1 MPRRSIQEPTPI
13 ERIVASVGSTRS
25 LIAHSIAFVAFFL
38 LAILD
43 LMSWELMLLV
53 LTTILSLEAIYL
65 AIFIQITVNK
75 HTQSLRDV
83 EEDLEE
89 ISEDVEELGEDMED
103 IQEDLEEISEDLEE
117 ISEDMEDIQED
128 IEEMNEDEGGEENTS
143 PKESSIKKTKKK
155 VPTQEEVLEQLTK
168 DVACVLADLEAFKK
182 ANKTKKGK

>member
-1 MPRRSIQEPTPI
+1 MVGISMLRSVIMSRRTAPEVTPI
-13 ERIVASVGSTRS
+13 ERIVASVGSTKS

-38 LAILD
+38 LAILNIFT
-43 LMSWELMLLV
+43 WELMLLV

-103 IQEDLEEISEDLEE
+103 IQEDLE
-117 ISEDMEDIQED
+117 DIQED
-128 IEEMNEDEGGEENTS
+128 IEEMNEEEDEDR
-143 PKESSIKKTKKK
+143 PTKKK
-155 VPTQEEVLEQLTK
+155 KQTKEEVLNQLTQ
-168 DVACVLADLEAFKK
+168 DVARVLADLEAL
-182 ANKTKKGK
+182 KKGK